1 LKRIVVVAGGGLAL
15 ATLAGCGGA
24 PGADYPAPVG
34 GSSAGLGSLEDA
46 EQELDVLE
54 RRLGLSPA
62 DEPLPAETSGAVSPA
77 APVHPESLSQQS
89 RCETACDA
97 LASMGR
103 AASRVCAMSGPGD
116 RCARAESRVARA
128 REHVTST
135 CGECS

>member
-1 LKRIVVVAGGGLAL
+1 MKRIVVVAGAGFAL

-24 PGADYPAPVG
+24 PSADYPAPVG
-34 GSSAGLGSLEDA
+34 ASSAGPDSLGDA
-46 EQELDVLE
+46 EQELDALE

-62 DEPLPAETSGAVSPA
+62 GEPLPSETSGAVSPA
-77 APVHPESLSQQS
+77 APRPPEPLSHPP

-103 AASRVCAMSGPGD
+103 AASRVCAVAGPGD
-116 RCARAESRVARA
+116 RCTRAESRVTRA